1 MLAAILNKELTGKE
15 MRASVL
21 QMKKKDFKIAP
32 AENSI
37 KKIVAFLHVDRIKT
51 GLNMVLGVCGPN

>member
-1 MLAAILNKELTGKE
+1 MLAAILNKELTGKK
-15 MRASVL
+15 MRVSVL

-37 KKIVAFLHVDRIKT
+37 KIVAFLHVDRIKT